1 MKKTSQEPLLSPDM
15 PRRVFMGAIAGGL
28 LGARRPAEAQEA
40 KRIYTVGLVSIGTG
54 PGQFGLWQSFIDA
67 MRERGYVEGR
77 NLVVKRAFG
86 NPDRLAGMLAELVAG
101 RVDAI
106 VTTGPRETRTAQRAT
121 ATIPIVMTFV
131 EDPVAEGFVKSLAQP
146 GTNATGLTSLVP
158 GLSQKYVELLNEAL
172 PAARRFG
179 VVATRDPV
187 PENRHELEAAV
198 KARGLTVLFLVV
210 SQPVDFDTT
219 LARAKRDG
227 VTGIIAPVDG
237 VTFLH
242 RRALVEAAS
251 KHRLPG
257 IYWAREYAEAGGLLT
272 YGAGLADL
280 RRHAAIYVDK
290 ILRGARPADLPIEQ
304 PTKFDLVIN
313 LKTAKALGLTIPP
326 SLLLRADQ
334 VSSKRCTPRCRW
346 PHAGGTPWS
355 SRSAAWSPCLCPLK
369 PRRQASSRS
378 WSTVKRCGSQ
388 CVSTSRLPA
397 TRPRLWSSTTAR
409 LAWARIP
416 AFSLDRSTRRWWP
429 VFSSSGDGRW

>member
-1 MKKTSQEPLLSPDM
+1 MRRDPREPLSPPDRS
-15 PRRVFMGAIAGGL
+15 RRVFIAAVAGSL
-28 LGARRPAEAQEA
+28 LAAPRAGRAQEA
-40 KRIYTVGLVSIGTG
+40 GKTYTVGLVSIGTD
-54 PGQFGLWQSFIDA
+54 PGQSSLWQSFIDG

-86 NPDRLAGMLAELVAG
+86 NSDRLAGMLAELVAA

-106 VTTGPRETRTAQRAT
+106 VTTGPRETRTARRAT

-146 GTNATGLTSLVP
+146 GTNVTGLTSLVP

-172 PAARRFG
+172 PTARRFG

-198 KARGLTVLFLVV
+198 KARGLTLSFLVV
-210 SQPVDFDTT
+210 SEPVDFDTT

-227 VTGIIAPVDG
+227 ATGIIAPVDG
-237 VTFLH
+237 VTFRH
-242 RRALVEAAS
+242 RRALVEAAL

-257 IYWAREYAEAGGLLT
+257 IYWAREYGEAGGLMT
-272 YGAGLADL
+272 YGASLADL

-290 ILRGARPADLPIEQ
+290 ILRGAKPAELPIEQ

-326 SLLLRADQ
+326 SLLVRADQ
-334 VSSKRCTPRCRW
+334 V
-346 PHAGGTPWS
+346 
-355 SRSAAWSPCLCPLK
+355 
-369 PRRQASSRS
+369 
-378 WSTVKRCGSQ
+378 
-388 CVSTSRLPA
+388 
-397 TRPRLWSSTTAR
+397 
-409 LAWARIP
+409 IE
-416 AFSLDRSTRRWWP
+416 
-429 VFSSSGDGRW
+429 